1 MKKDITSIIIV
12 NYNTRELT
20 YNCIRS
26 VQKHFTAL
34 SYEIIV
40 VDNNSSDGSAVYL
53 QQQFPEITVIANAA
67 NLGFG
72 TANNIGVSKAS
83 GEFIL
88 LLNSDTIIISN
99 VLEKFVAFYN
109 SHRHLK
115 PGVIGSLLL
124 SEDHTVA
131 HSFGNFPYPIS
142 HGLQQTKVADQ
153 KEEMARNYFAAVGIV
168 VGAGMF
174 MEKAV
179 FDAFGGFDTNI
190 FLYEEELELQYQMR
204 KSGYTSMMLNEKSI
218 IHLEGRSSD
227 SFFKRRCSFLSLRY
241 VYKKHLPFFL
251 YLFWRVK
258 MVLYSV
264 IFFKNPRTSWQ
275 EKFAYLRLALTGR

>member
-1 MKKDITSIIIV
+1 M
-12 NYNTRELT
+12 
-20 YNCIRS
+20 
-26 VQKHFTAL
+26 
-34 SYEIIV
+34 
-40 VDNNSSDGSAVYL
+40 VDNNSSDGSAAYL
-53 QQQFPEITVIANAA
+53 QQQFPEIVVIENAT

-72 TANNIGVSKAS
+72 TANNIGVSRAT

-109 SHRHLK
+109 LHRHLK

-124 SEDHTVA
+124 SEDHSVA

-142 HGLQQTKVADQ
+142 HGLQQTNVADQ
-153 KEEMARNYFAAVGIV
+153 KEQMARNYFAAVGIV

-179 FDAFGGFDTNI
+179 FDSFGGFDTNI
-190 FLYEEELELQYQMR
+190 FLYEEELELQYRMR
-204 KSGYTSMMLNEKSI
+204 KSGYTSMILNEKSI
-218 IHLEGRSSD
+218 IHLEGRSSE

-241 VYKKHLPFFL
+241 VYKKHLPVFL
-251 YLFWRVK
+251 YLFWRIK
-258 MVLYSV
+258 MILYSV

-275 EKFAYLRLALTGR
+275 EKFAYLWMALTGR